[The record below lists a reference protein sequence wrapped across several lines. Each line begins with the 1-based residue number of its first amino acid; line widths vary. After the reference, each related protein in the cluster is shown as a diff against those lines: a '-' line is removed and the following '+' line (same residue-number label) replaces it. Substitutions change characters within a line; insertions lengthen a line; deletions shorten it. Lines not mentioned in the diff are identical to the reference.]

1 MTGVQSSGHVSE
13 KPRGGHGLRLGSR
26 LELGT
31 QQKWAIPCDIPRK
44 YNSRLPV
51 KSRRARGR
59 PQGVNGVPPHLTS
72 PNLWLDNFLITV
84 GEVFLLHPAL
94 SCMPRLIAFIVTP
107 KVAGSCLTNG
117 TVNPVPVAASQ
128 GLGVGIG
135 CQ

>member
-44 YNSRLPV
+44 YNSRLPI

-72 PNLWLDNFLITV
+72 PNLDLWLDKFFYYSW
-84 GEVFLLHPAL
+84 GSFLLYPAL
-94 SCMPRLIAFIVTP
+94 SCMSRLRAFIVTP
-107 KVAGSCLTNG
+107 QGSGELSN
-117 TVNPVPVAASQ
+117 
-128 GLGVGIG
+128 
-135 CQ
+135 